1 MKNAMAKH
9 GLKLLTAVLFLFG
22 ALAFSATKAQAQSTD
37 ITLMNQSQN
46 LTWISEAEAMN
57 VLETQIMN
65 LANTL
70 PTLTPGTQA
79 YIDALNQLIYY
90 RLIYTDIEGGTSTQQ
105 ATNSNLFN
113 VGNENGVKDDS
124 SSTQIDFNQLYA
136 NAVGLLTV

>member
-46 LTWISEAEAMN
+46 MTWISEAEAMT

-65 LANTL
+65 LSNTL
-70 PTLTPGTQA
+70 PTLTPGTPA
-79 YIDALNQLIYY
+79 YITALNQLIYY
-90 RLIYTDIEGGTSTQQ
+90 RLIYTDIEGGVSTQQ
-105 ATNSNLFN
+105 ATNANIFNL
-113 VGNENGVKDDS
+113 GNENGEKDDS
-124 SSTQIDFNQLYA
+124 PSGQIDLNQLYA
-136 NAVGLLTV
+136 NALGLLTV